1 MTESGTN
8 LTAGELHL
16 DFDRDAGIPMH
27 LQVET
32 GLREAIRSGRLHGD
46 SVLPATRRLADQLG
60 LSRGVVVE
68 AYQQLTAEGYLIAQ
82 TGGYTRVA
90 RDIVAAPRPI
100 VASPGEPPRAPDGTP
115 LIDFRY
121 GRPDVSQF
129 PRTAWLR
136 TLRTVLTQAPNGRL
150 SYLDGRGA
158 PELRA
163 ALADYINRVRGTWA
177 TPDDLVACSGFAQAL
192 SLTFPVLRARGIRR
206 LAVEDPADADARRS
220 AQAAGL
226 EVIGIPV
233 TPTGIDVDALEASDA
248 QVVLVTPAHQFPIG
262 SVMSPERRTALV
274 AWAKRTGGL
283 IIEDDYDAEYRYD
296 QSPVGAIQGLAPD
309 HVIYAG
315 TTSKTLAP
323 GLRLG
328 WLVAPTELAEAI
340 AQQKVMTDRG
350 SPVIEQLAFAEFLER
365 GEFDRHLRKMRP
377 IYRKRRDAML
387 TALRTLIPEL
397 DPIGIAAGLHV
408 FSWLPPDLDE
418 AAVVASALRHGL
430 ILEGAEKYHVAGH
443 GRGGLIFG
451 YGQTDPETIPVGI
464 AALRDAM
471 DEVRAV
477 TPPPAAPVA
486 PAGRPP
492 RAG

>member
-1 MTESGTN
+1 VTESGTN

-16 DFDRDAGIPMH
+16 DFDRAAGIPMH
-27 LQVET
+27 LQLET

-46 SVLPATRRLADQLG
+46 TVLPATRRLADQLG

-90 RDIVAAPRPI
+90 RDIVAAPRSI
-100 VASPGEPPRAPDGTP
+100 AASPDEPPRGPDGAP

-129 PRTAWLR
+129 PRAAWLR
-136 TLRTVLTQAPNGRL
+136 TLRTVLTEVPNSRL
-150 SYLDGRGA
+150 GYLDGRGA

-177 TPDDLVACSGFAQAL
+177 TPDDMVACNGFAQAL

-206 LAVEDPADADARRS
+206 LAVEDPADTDARRA

-248 QVVLVTPAHQFPIG
+248 QVVLVTPAHQFPTG
-262 SVMSPERRTALV
+262 SVLSPERRTALV

-296 QSPVGAIQGLAPD
+296 QSPVGAVQGLAPD

-328 WLVAPTELAEAI
+328 WLVAPTDLAAEI
-340 AQQKVMTDRG
+340 AQQRVQVDRG
-350 SPVIEQLAFAEFLER
+350 SPVIEQLAFGEFLKR

-387 TALRTLIPEL
+387 ASLRALIPEL
-397 DPIGIAAGLHV
+397 DPIGVAAGLHV

-418 AAVVASALRHGL
+418 TAIVESALRHGL
-430 ILEGAEKYHVAGH
+430 ILEGAQRYHVAGH
-443 GRGGLIFG
+443 GRSGLLFG
-451 YGQTDPETIPVGI
+451 YGQTDTEAIREGVV
-464 AALRDAM
+464 ALRRAL
-471 DEVRAV
+471 DEVRA
-477 TPPPAAPVA
+477 AS
-486 PAGRPP
+486 
-492 RAG
+492 